1 MPGPAS
7 FAGKYP
13 QFTNQMSGAP
23 WMMNSGGGP
32 TLSSNGGVGSYNP
45 TVPQGD
51 LASVLAGGGG
61 GPLASERLSNMGM
74 GYGGRPYNVGAGGFQ
89 KPGGKPSIGT
99 AGGGGKPSIGYGG
112 GPSRAMWK

>member
-13 QFTNQMSGAP
+13 QFTNQMPGAP
-23 WMMNSGGGP
+23 WMANSG
-32 TLSSNGGVGSYNP
+32 SSINLANILAGAPPQAEPLHNP
-45 TVPQGD
+45 TMVGT
-51 LASVLAGGGG
+51 GG
-61 GPLASERLSNMGM
+61 LTQMG
-74 GYGGRPYNVGAGGFQ
+74 GGFQ

-112 GPSRAMWK
+112 GPSPMMWRR